1 MPQLTLDK
9 TDIKILQVLQ
19 VTGPPG
25 KRQADQCR
33 TVRTCRTFAFSVPA
47 PSEAVG
53 RCRHRPP
60 ICRAAVS
67 GIRQLRSSGIYPRFH
82 PQSKR
87 RAGRFCRIGSKMA
100 GSLELLRP
108 NRRDRLPAS
117 GIFYRYERVFPFCFG
132 YAFIPP
138 RRTGCAIELC
148 FKRNQTH
155 HLPAAQPP
163 AEGIVPFPIFPH
175 VHSANTFT

>member
-1 MPQLTLDK
+1 MSNCPNVSHFRLL
-9 TDIKILQVLQ
+9 
-19 VTGPPG
+19 
-25 KRQADQCR
+25 RAC
-33 TVRTCRTFAFSVPA
+33 

-67 GIRQLRSSGIYPRFH
+67 GIRQPGASGIYPRFH

-87 RAGRFCRIGSKMA
+87 RAGRLCRIGPKMA

-108 NRRDRLPAS
+108 DRGNRLPAS
-117 GIFYRYERVFPFCFG
+117 GVFYRYERVFPFCFG
-132 YAFIPP
+132 YAPVPP
-138 RRTGCAIELC
+138 RRTRCAIELC

-175 VHSANTFT
+175 VQSANTFT